1 MIPRISLRHAL
12 ADPALLGGVL
22 DGASWTPWRTLMLAA
37 MGEELTEDERLVF
50 NKFTG
55 REREPCHRVEEFV
68 GVKGR
73 RAGGSYAGGKV
84 VIPYLAGLC
93 QHPSLVRGERGVLL
107 CVAADQ
113 RQADVILDYADASF
127 RASPVL
133 SQLIEGRTQRE
144 LRLNNGI
151 DIEVRAADYRRLRGL
166 TFIAVIADEVA
177 FWSSDYS
184 ANPDDEILN
193 AVRPGLATTGGPLFM
208 ISSPY
213 ARRGELWR
221 VFQRHY
227 GAAGDPLIMVAKGS
241 SREFNATLPQS
252 VVDRAYERDPAAASA
267 EYGAEFRRDIESFI
281 SIEAVTSC
289 VSRGIYERAPQ
300 RGIIYCAFVDPSGGS
315 ADSFALCIGHKDHGK
330 QIVVVDRLREIKAPF
345 SPENAA
351 YEFARLLKSY
361 NISRIEGDH
370 YAGAWPLEQF
380 RKFGI
385 HYEPSAKPKS
395 QLYVD
400 LLPLINS
407 RRIELLDDARLIHQ
421 LCALERRTA
430 RGGRDSIDHPP
441 GAHDDLVN
449 AVAGVAALNNKYGS
463 YDTSYSWV

>member
-1 MIPRISLRHAL
+1 M
-12 ADPALLGGVL
+12 
-22 DGASWTPWRTLMLAA
+22 ASM
-37 MGEELTEDERLVF
+37 V
-50 NKFTG
+50 
-55 REREPCHRVEEFV
+55 
-68 GVKGR
+68 
-73 RAGGSYAGGKV
+73 
-84 VIPYLAGLC
+84 
-93 QHPSLVRGERGVLL
+93 
-107 CVAADQ
+107 
-113 RQADVILDYADASF
+113 
-127 RASPVL
+127 
-133 SQLIEGRTQRE
+133 
-144 LRLNNGI
+144 
-151 DIEVRAADYRRLRGL
+151 EVRAADYRRLRGL
-166 TFIAVIADEVA
+166 TFIAVIADELA

-227 GAAGDPLIMVAKGS
+227 AAGDPLIMVAKGS

-300 RGIIYCAFVDPSGGS
+300 RGIIYSAFVDPSGGS

-441 GAHDDLVN
+441 GAHDDLGQRGCRRRRSEQQVWILRHQLQLG
-449 AVAGVAALNNKYGS
+449 ASDADAGTGS
-463 YDTSYSWV
+463 RG